1 MELFKL
7 FGTIA
12 IHNDEA
18 NQAIDD
24 TVGKA
29 KTSESSLSST
39 FKKVGTAVAAAF
51 SAQKIIDFGVQS
63 VNTLRVL
70 KIQC

>member
-12 IHNDEA
+12 INNSEA

-24 TVGKA
+24 TTGKA
-29 KTSESSLSST
+29 ETSSNRLK
-39 FKKVGTAVAAAF
+39 F
-51 SAQKIIDFGVQS
+51 
-63 VNTLRVL
+63 LR
-70 KIQC
+70 K

>member
-7 FGTIA
+7 LGTIA
-12 IHNDEA
+12 IHNDKA

-24 TVGKA
+24 TVRKA

-51 SAQKIIDFGVQS
+51 SAQKIIDLS
-63 VNTLRVL
+63 L
-70 KIQC
+70 IHI